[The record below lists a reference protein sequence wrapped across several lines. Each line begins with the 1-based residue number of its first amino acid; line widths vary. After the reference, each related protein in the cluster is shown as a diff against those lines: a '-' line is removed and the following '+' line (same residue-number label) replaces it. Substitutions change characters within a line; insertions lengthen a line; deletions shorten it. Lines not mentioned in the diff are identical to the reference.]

1 MDRDA
6 SLEGCGY
13 TLLIITNEGLEITSK
28 VSRGNEK
35 KGVDIGICLLTITNQ
50 GLSEVSIVSQ
60 EMERVK
66 RGE

>member
-1 MDRDA
+1 MEIA
-6 SLEGCGY
+6 S
-13 TLLIITNEGLEITSK
+13 K
-28 VSRGNEK
+28 FSRGNEK
-35 KGVDIGICLLTITNQ
+35 KSVDIGICLLTITNQ

>member
-1 MDRDA
+1 MWIY
-6 SLEGCGY
+6 SPNY
-13 TLLIITNEGLEITSK
+13 NQLEIASK

-35 KGVDIGICLLTITNQ
+35 KSVDIGICLLTITNQ

-60 EMERVK
+60 EMEWVK